1 MQGSSAAVAGG
12 TVQHVAWN
20 DVPLEQVNEHMG
32 RKLVT
37 GEREM
42 VTQIF
47 MKQGCFVPT
56 HSHESEQITYVV
68 TGALKFRL
76 DGREI
81 IVRAGEV
88 LCIPSWM
95 EHSAEAL
102 EETLEM
108 DIFSPIRQDWLDK
121 TDDYLRRGETP
132 GQA

>member
-1 MQGSSAAVAGG
+1 MKATSAAV
-12 TVQHVAWN
+12 VQHLRW
-20 DVPLEQVNEHMG
+20 DDLPLEPVNDTLS
-32 RKLVT
+32 RRIVT

-47 MKQGCFVPT
+47 MKSGCFVPT

-68 TGALKFRL
+68 RGALKFCL
-76 DGREI
+76 DGREVV
-81 IVRAGEV
+81 VRAGEV

-121 TDDYLRRGETP
+121 TDDYLRRGERAP
-132 GQA
+132 EQA

>member
-1 MQGSSAAVAGG
+1 MGQEFEDMAIESAEIQVCK
-12 TVQHVAWN
+12 WD
-20 DVPLEQVNEHMG
+20 DVPLEKVSETLS
-32 RKLVT
+32 RKLIT
-37 GEREM
+37 GQREM

-47 MKQGCFVPT
+47 MKRGCLVPT

-68 TGALKFRL
+68 TGALKFSVA
-76 DGREI
+76 GRE
-81 IVRAGEV
+81 VVLRAGDV

-121 TDDYLRRGETP
+121 TDAYLRK
-132 GQA
+132 